1 MTLAACTGRET
12 RALLDDVATFIS
24 ERPDSALAVLKSIDS
39 DDLGGRCADARYA
52 LLYSMALDKNVIDET
67 NDSLV
72 SIATEWYSRHG
83 SADDRLKAF
92 YYHGRVRQN
101 AGDNEGAMEQF
112 VIAETYA
119 EAASD
124 EYAKGLLYNA
134 MGNTYMDI
142 YETESAYKAYVK
154 SQVCYRNT
162 DNIDRYAGA
171 LLNIAR
177 YELERQDYDEAGK
190 ALIEVFH
197 LSDQI
202 TDSRKSI
209 YYCQLINLY
218 IGIGNIDGLREALR
232 EYKLETDVALI
243 DWLKISEAYCF
254 LKDYKLAL
262 ASLDRYRDY
271 DVNYESNLAYL
282 ICAYELYY
290 SLGWIDQALEA
301 YKKYTSMLNVTTI
314 DVLNQ
319 DTRFVKERYESEIK
333 VMKEQNTTLL
343 VLLCASLSAM
353 LLLFVISNV
362 KKRLKIEQEA
372 KRRYMEECSFLESE
386 RNSLEELIQSNCLV
400 DKKAQDVINSRLD
413 LLNRF
418 FTSAIQDNSK
428 KDMEVS
434 QEFDFLIDN
443 KEKFLRDTRMVFA
456 GMYPR
461 FISYLDAKGLL
472 ESQIEICCLYALG
485 LKGKDVINYTNR
497 KRQYIDNMDIR
508 AKLGLTEHDRNLDK
522 FIQALLMQYK

>member
-134 MGNTYMDI
+134 MGNIYMDI
-142 YETESAYKAYVK
+142 LDTKMAYESFIKTRKCYKAAEDY
-154 SQVCYRNT
+154 
-162 DNIDRYAGA
+162 DRYAGA
-171 LLNIAR
+171 VLNIAR
-177 YELERQDYDEAGK
+177 YMIVQED
-190 ALIEVFH
+190 F
-197 LSDQI
+197 S
-202 TDSRKSI
+202 
-209 YYCQLINLY
+209 
-218 IGIGNIDGLREALR
+218 EALVM
-232 EYKLETDVALI
+232 LEEVKSLWYSITAQRKVA
-243 DWLKISEAYCF
+243 Y
-254 LKDYKLAL
+254 YKLAL
-262 ASLDRYRDY
+262 LLSKSIDDPKQVLL
-271 DVNYESNLAYL
+271 DVNEYVDGIDFYDIDWLNVSETYCYLKDYESALDALYKYEQIDENYGGNPSYH
-282 ICAYELYY
+282 ICAFELYEA
-290 SLGWIDQALEA
+290 LGWLDKALLS
-301 YKKYTSMLNVTTI
+301 YKSYTECVDSMTMAFI
-314 DVLNQ
+314 SQ

-497 KRQYIDNMDIR
+497 KRHYIDNMDIR

>member
-319 DTRFVKERYESEIK
+319 DTRFVEERYR
-333 VMKEQNTTLL
+333 KELAL
-343 VLLCASLSAM
+343 
-353 LLLFVISNV
+353 
-362 KKRLKIEQEA
+362 A
-372 KRRYMEECSFLESE
+372 KRRNMSLVVLACTLFCVIALMIIIYQIVRRLKKQEKEKQEYMEEYSYLETE
-386 RNSLEELIQSNCLV
+386 RDSLLEMVHRNCV
-400 DKKAQDVINSRLD
+400 IDKEAKDVISARLD

-418 FTSAIQDNSK
+418 FSSAIQTDTKMDMAVSK
-428 KDMEVS
+428 
-434 QEFDFLIDN
+434 EFNALIDN
-443 KEKFLRDTRMVFA
+443 REQFLHDTQIVFS
-456 GMYPR
+456 GVYPQ
-461 FISYLDAKGLL
+461 FISFLKERGLS
-472 ESQIEICCLYALG
+472 EYQIEICCLYALG
-485 LKGKDVINYTNR
+485 LQGKDVMGYINR
-497 KRQYIDNMDIR
+497 KRHYIDNMDIR